1 MHYSFFFSFS
11 NGNLFYKNT
20 MPFYLMFRR
29 FIFLAFLIS
38 SIRGDAY
45 LRSSAKLDEDL
56 EHLTKEDAFIQIL
69 LLIQKV
75 VLTPY
80 PKNEQLLKD
89 LLFIQDLVIRSEK
102 LNESEFLI
110 ILKLLDKLVKLKK
123 HKNKKSI
130 SYKYI

>member
-1 MHYSFFFSFS
+1 
-11 NGNLFYKNT
+11 
-20 MPFYLMFRR
+20 MFRR
-29 FIFLAFLIS
+29 IIFLAFLVS

-45 LRSSAKLDEDL
+45 LSSARLDEDL
-56 EHLTKEDAFIQIL
+56 ENLTKEDAFIQIL

-75 VLTPY
+75 VLTSY

-102 LNESEFLI
+102 LKDSEFLI

-123 HKNKKSI
+123 HRNKKLT
-130 SYKYI
+130 KYN

>member
-1 MHYSFFFSFS
+1 
-11 NGNLFYKNT
+11 